1 MARENNKENNRENDK
16 ENKLKILIPKGKIFP
31 SVAKL
36 LQETNLLQ
44 EINERSYF
52 PVCSDPQIEAK
63 LMKPQNIPKLLEIG
77 AHDLGFT
84 GYDWVVE
91 TEAKVTELLDLGF
104 DRVKIVSAAPASL
117 TKEKL
122 KSRKIIVASE
132 YENIS
137 RKYLEKEGFQ
147 YLFLRTYGAT
157 EAFPPE
163 DADLIIDN
171 TATGQTLKENG
182 LKIIDEIF
190 PSSTRLM
197 ANPDSLTNPWKKE
210 KIEEILMLITS
221 VLNARQRVMLEMNVP
236 ADKLEEI
243 VRVLPCMRAPTV
255 SPLFKDLG
263 YAVKVAVLKE
273 ETSRLI
279 PLLKKLGATD
289 ILEYEFRKVV
299 I

>member
-1 MARENNKENNRENDK
+1 MVKEK
-16 ENKLKILIPKGKIFP
+16 KLKILIPKGKIFS

-36 LQETNLLQ
+36 LQETNLIQ

-52 PVCSDPQIEAK
+52 PVCSDPEIEAK
-63 LMKPQNIPKLLEIG
+63 LMKPQNISQLIEIG
-77 AHDLGFT
+77 SHDLGFT
-84 GYDWVVE
+84 GYDWIVE
-91 TEAKVTELLDLGF
+91 TAAQIEEILDLGF
-104 DRVKIVSAAPASL
+104 DKVKVVSAAPSTV
-117 TKEKL
+117 TKEEL

-137 RKYLEKEGFQ
+137 RAYLNRENFN
-147 YLFLRTYGAT
+147 YIFLRTYGAT

-182 LKIIDEIF
+182 LKIIDVLF
-190 PSSTRLM
+190 TSSTRLI
-197 ANPDSLTNPWKKE
+197 AHPASLQDPWKKE
-210 KIEEILMLITS
+210 KIEEIVMLITS
-221 VLNARQRVMLEMNVP
+221 VLQARERVMLEMNVP
-236 ADKLEEI
+236 ADRLEEI
-243 VRVLPCMRAPTV
+243 VKILPCMRSPTV
-255 SPLFKDLG
+255 STLFNEQG
-263 YAVKVAVLKE
+263 YAVKVAVLKKE
-273 ETSRLI
+273 ATRLI